1 MRAYYCDH
9 YEVPLP
15 DGHPFPMTKYALL
28 RAALVE
34 QGILQRGDL
43 VPAEPAPLSSILAV
57 HDQAY
62 VTAFL
67 QGQLGVEAQRRI
79 GFPWSRQHARRALVS
94 VGGTLAA
101 TRHALRHGWSGN
113 LAGGT
118 HHAHA
123 DFGAGFCVFND
134 IVIAARW
141 ALEPAGVSRVL
152 VVDLD
157 VHQGDGTAALTRDDA
172 QIFTLSLHGES
183 NFPARKH
190 PSDLDV
196 PLADGTDDEAYLA
209 ALERSLER
217 AIELARPELVLYQG
231 GVDVLAA
238 DHLGRLALSEAGVLA
253 RDELALAQLSDAAAA
268 VVLTLGGGY
277 ARPIEASVRAHLGT
291 WRTAR
296 ALETTGIHLRGA
308 PGPIGSQQARHGG
321 RRRLGYP
328 EQHAE
333 PQ

>member
-9 YEVPLP
+9 HEVPLP

-34 QGILQRGDL
+34 EGILQRAEL
-43 VPAEPAPLSSILAV
+43 VPAEPAPLASILAV
-57 HDQAY
+57 HEQAY

-67 QGQLGVEAQRRI
+67 EGRLGADAQRRI
-79 GFPWSRQHARRALVS
+79 GFPWSREHARRALVS

-123 DFGAGFCVFND
+123 DFGAGYCVFND
-134 IVIAARW
+134 LVIAARW
-141 ALEPAGVSRVL
+141 ALEHADISRVL

-157 VHQGDGTAALTRDDA
+157 VHQGDGTAALTCDDER
-172 QIFTLSLHGES
+172 IFTLSLHGES
-183 NFPARKH
+183 NFPARKQV
-190 PSDLDV
+190 SDLDV
-196 PLADGTDDEAYLA
+196 PLADGTDDEGYLA
-209 ALERSLER
+209 ALAPALER
-217 AIELARPELVLYQG
+217 ALERARPELVLYQG
-231 GVDVLAA
+231 GVDVLGA

-253 RDELALAQLSDAAAA
+253 RDELALAQLAAAGPA
-268 VVLTLGGGY
+268 IVLTLGGGY

-291 WRTAR
+291 WRAAR
-296 ALETTGIHLRGA
+296 ALATV
-308 PGPIGSQQARHGG
+308 GSPH
-321 RRRLGYP
+321 
-328 EQHAE
+328 
-333 PQ
+333 